1 MATTES
7 PQKIWIDTD
16 IIFNKPGQEV
26 DDGLA
31 LMMAF
36 NNENIDIKGISLI
49 HNVNNGYQ
57 VTKKLRGF
65 YGNDDIPIYKGT
77 DDATKGA
84 GTKTKAVDALAK
96 ALEEN
101 ELTIVAIG
109 PATNIANLL
118 EFYPEA
124 AKNIKD
130 IVFCA
135 GRNRGEAFTTEGS
148 PVGFPDYN
156 FEIDPASF
164 KKVIESDLHVTLSG
178 YEASSSVFLYR
189 DDLEKIG
196 KNGRKGD
203 EWVYQQLQPWIT
215 KWEEGLDIK
224 GFIPFDCSTIGHVL
238 YPDYF
243 EYHRDISVTVNRR
256 KNDSPSFSD
265 VDEKPYLEVS
275 YDIESPQTVDF
286 VHTAKQGYKKVVM
299 QNLLGNNYKF

>member
-1 MATTES
+1 MPAS

-36 NNENIDIKGISLI
+36 NNKHVDIKGISLI
-49 HNVNNGYQ
+49 HAVDNGYE
-57 VTKKLRGF
+57 VTKKLLGY
-65 YGNDDIPIYKGT
+65 YGDDSIPLYKGT
-77 DDATKGA
+77 DDATQGP
-84 GTKTKAVDALAK
+84 GTKTKAVEKLAE

-124 AKNIKD
+124 AKNIND

-135 GRNRGEAFTTEGS
+135 GRNKGVSFSSEGS

-156 FEIDPASF
+156 FEVDPVSF
-164 KKVIESDLHVTLSG
+164 NKVIESNLPVTLSG
-178 YEASSSVFLYR
+178 YEASSSIFLYR
-189 DDLEKIG
+189 EDLEKIRQ
-196 KNGRKGD
+196 NGRKGD
-203 EWVYQQLQPWIT
+203 EWIYTQLLPWIT
-215 KWEEGLDIK
+215 KWEEGLNIK
-224 GFIPFDCSTIGHVL
+224 GFIPFDCSTIGHVP

-243 EYHRDISVTVNRR
+243 EYHRNIPVMVNIR
-256 KNDSPSFSD
+256 KNDSPAFSD
-265 VDEKPYLEVS
+265 VEEKPYLEVS
-275 YDIESPQTVDF
+275 YDFDSSNTVDF
-286 VHTAKQGYKKVVM
+286 AHTAKKGYKEVVM
-299 QNLLGNNYKF
+299 QNLLGKNDQF